1 MNTKSLAVLA
11 LLAVVG
17 PSAAQVYG
25 QVPVQDVASLTA
37 SERVMLVIQG
47 MLAPRGLA
55 DYAPLHA
62 YSRGRVCDPDVEWSS
77 PPSEAHAPAAL
88 ITQEG
93 PEGEFSAM
101 YFSTVHEAFE
111 IARRLCSIDTGITWY
126 IGTTVPVAG
135 YEHERQFFSADAQSI
150 AELLSQPRVN
160 QFFDV
165 SPDVAPDEEIRTRNY
180 ERGETNDHCAGS
192 RNVVW
197 YREAEEGWQIVAV
210 DISPVTVS
218 SKSTYDGVEIDP
230 DRGGFTVR
238 GHIANNGSCVRLF
251 GETVARDGRGTVWVA
266 GTYQERREAP

>member
-1 MNTKSLAVLA
+1 MTIRSLVVLA
-11 LLAVVG
+11 LLTVASSAV
-17 PSAAQVYG
+17 QVYG

-37 SERVMLVIQG
+37 SERLQLVIQG
-47 MLAPRGLA
+47 VLAPRGLA

-62 YSRGRVCDPDVEWSS
+62 YSPGYICDPNMRWPG
-77 PPSEAHAPAAL
+77 PPSEVYAPAAL
-88 ITQEG
+88 ITQEEPG
-93 PEGEFSAM
+93 AFSAM
-101 YFSTVHEAFE
+101 YFQTVREMFE
-111 IARRLCSIDTGITWY
+111 IAQRLCNFDDGITWY

-165 SPDVAPDEEIRTRNY
+165 SPDAAPVVETRTRNY

-192 RNVVW
+192 RNVAW

-251 GETVARDGRGTVWVA
+251 GETVARDGRGTLRVA
-266 GTYQERREAP
+266 GTYQEQLREVQ